1 MRIRERIRERLMPN
15 PARLVSAEELERM
28 PEDDFRYELVRGRLI
43 RMSPVAPRHG
53 DVTMTLASLLW
64 QHVRANR
71 LGRVWTEVGFRLFSN
86 PDTVLAPD
94 VAFVRADRL
103 PPRDARGFYRGAP
116 DLAIEVLSPDDRPS
130 DVRRKVADYLAAG
143 APMVVIVD
151 PEERAV
157 TVHRAG
163 VAAAVLDDT
172 GTLDLG
178 SVTGGF
184 SVSVGT
190 LFE

>member
-1 MRIRERIRERLMPN
+1 MPN
-15 PARLVSAEELERM
+15 PARLVSADELERM
-28 PEDDFRYELVRGRLI
+28 PKDDFRYELVRGQLI

-53 DVTMTLASLLW
+53 DVTVAVASLLW

-103 PPRDARGFYRGAP
+103 PPSESRGFYPGAP

-130 DVRRKVADYLAAG
+130 DVSSKVRDYLAAG
-143 APMVVIVD
+143 TPMAVIID
-151 PEERAV
+151 PGARTV
-157 TVHRAG
+157 TVHRPG
-163 VAAAVLDDT
+163 VVAEILDEG
-172 GTLDLG
+172 GTLDFDP
-178 SVTGGF
+178 V
-184 SVSVGT
+184 VSAFRVSLAV